1 MSPSHYSIGLTD
13 RDRLNH
19 SLGGGIPRGSIV
31 LLEGG
36 YGDGKSIIAQ
46 RFIKGFC
53 EEGHYVSYLST
64 ELTAASFLDQMHS
77 LAYDVDRFLLEE
89 RLHFIA
95 ADVDT
100 QSALTGEPPRRELLT
115 ALLQPL
121 PLWRADVVVI
131 DTLDAILRN
140 DVRFSSIAAMGEG
153 QRAIQNLVSY
163 VKRVTASGT
172 SVVLTLDPSSLD
184 ERTLRPLREVAD
196 VYFQLTSQQVG
207 QDIRRSVVVRRFLG
221 MANRVN
227 DSIGF
232 SVQPNRGIII
242 ESRTV
247 A

>member
-1 MSPSHYSIGLTD
+1 MSQRHYSIGLED

-19 SLGGGIPRGSIV
+19 SLGGGFPRGSIV

-36 YGDGKSIIAQ
+36 YGDGKSILAQ
-46 RFIKGFC
+46 RMTKGFC
-53 EEGHYVSYLST
+53 EEGYYVSYLST
-64 ELTAASFLDQMHS
+64 ELTASGFLNQMHS

-89 RLHFIA
+89 RLHFLA

-100 QSALTGEPPRRELLT
+100 QATLAGEPPRRELLT
-115 ALLQPL
+115 KLMQPL
-121 PLWRADVVVI
+121 PMWRADVVIV

-140 DVRFSSIAAMGEG
+140 DVRFSAIAATGEA

-163 VKRVTASGT
+163 LRQITAGET
-172 SVVLTLDPSSLD
+172 TVVLTVDPQSLD
-184 ERTLRPLREVAD
+184 ERALRPLRELAD
-196 VYFQLTSQQVG
+196 VYFQLTAQQVG
-207 QDIRRSVVVRRFLG
+207 QSIRRSVVVRRFVG

-232 SVQPNRGIII
+232 SVQPNRGIVV